1 MLQIFLHRQNFL
13 RYYSREKHSMVHQK
27 HAESSLWLRLWRPF
41 FMLSIYQKSLLVLV
55 SFLVG
60 YILIGFH
67 SYSFIKDLKQDLN
80 LTYSD
85 KEHLKDIITLLDTY
99 IFHGA
104 ILVVLVMAFLSLT
117 SFLCIRALVDF
128 LDQMICSLKTLLDNT
143 NLKHPCSH
151 GTHIPVLTQDKIGE
165 VASLVN
171 GLTSHIHNI
180 SLFRRTI
187 EADETVEEVYQ
198 RLAFV
203 FKETLKLATFI
214 IWEVQEKDDTILPVY
229 TWPPELEHDTCTM
242 GTSRACR
249 ARRTGEVVSSSGFPD
264 ICPVFPLS
272 DIMTHSCV
280 PMIVSGK
287 VLGVVQFFTLFVNSE
302 ERENQLLKNQYL
314 AGLYLA
320 EALPVL
326 HAKRLATNLH
336 EMATKDALTGLA
348 NRRFLETN
356 INPLLAGIKR
366 RKTSMGVLMCDLD
379 FFKQVNDEYGHDVG
393 DEVLKT
399 VAGIMQESVRA
410 SDIVIRYGGEEFLI
424 LLTDCEIQKA
434 TDVAEKIRAAVEAQL
449 FRIENLSIR
458 KTLSIGVS
466 IYPVDGEGFW
476 ECVKHADIALY
487 QAKNSGRNKVLR
499 FESSMWEGDNY

>member
-1 MLQIFLHRQNFL
+1 MTPQQL
-13 RYYSREKHSMVHQK
+13 SED
-27 HAESSLWLRLWRPF
+27 SLWLRLWQPF
-41 FMLSIYQKSLLVLV
+41 FSLSVYKKFLLVLA

-60 YILIGFH
+60 YLLIGLH
-67 SYSFIKDLKQDLN
+67 SYSFIQEIRLELSGSAIPPAILN
-80 LTYSD
+80 QIN
-85 KEHLKDIITLLDTY
+85 ELLDTY
-99 IFHGA
+99 ILHGA
-104 ILVVLVMAFLSLT
+104 VLVILVMAFLSLT

-128 LDQMICSLKTLLDNT
+128 LDQMICTLQ
-143 NLKHPCSH
+143 NLLSRGDSKRACRH
-151 GTHIPVLTQDKIGE
+151 GTHIPVLTKDKIGE

-171 GLTSHIHNI
+171 SLTSHIHNL

-187 EADETVEEVYQ
+187 EADETVQEVYQ

-203 FKETLKLATFI
+203 FQETLRLSTFI
-214 IWEVQEKDDTILPVY
+214 IWEIREKDDTIEPVY
-229 TWPPELEHDTCTM
+229 TWPPELEHDICSM
-242 GTSRACR
+242 STSRICR
-249 ARRTGEVVSSSGFPD
+249 ARRTGSVVSSAGFAN

-272 DIMTHSCV
+272 DIMTHTCV

-287 VLGVVQFFTLFVNSE
+287 TLGVVQFLSLFVDSP
-302 ERENQLLKNQYL
+302 ERAELLIKNQHL

-326 HAKRLATNLH
+326 HAKRLASNLH

-366 RKTSMGVLMCDLD
+366 RNTSLGVLMCDMD
-379 FFKQVNDEYGHDVG
+379 FFKQVNDEYGHDIG

-399 VAGIMQESVRA
+399 LAGIMREAVRA
-410 SDIVIRYGGEEFLI
+410 SDIVIRYGGEEFLV
-424 LLTDCEIQKA
+424 LLTDCEMEMAIE
-434 TDVAEKIRAAVEAQL
+434 VAEKIRQNVDDQL
-449 FRIENLSIR
+449 FRIEDISIR

-466 IYPVDGEGFW
+466 IFPVDGEGFW

-487 QAKNSGRNKVLR
+487 QAKDTGRNKVMR
-499 FESSMWEGDNY
+499 FESSMWKGDNY

>member
-1 MLQIFLHRQNFL
+1 MKYNNQ
-13 RYYSREKHSMVHQK
+13 
-27 HAESSLWLRLWRPF
+27 AEASLWLRLWRPF
-41 FMLSIYQKSLLVLV
+41 FKLSIYQKFLLVLI
-55 SFLVG
+55 SFLAG
-60 YILIGFH
+60 YLLIGLH
-67 SYSFIKDLKQDLN
+67 SYSFIKALRQDLS
-80 LTYSD
+80 LTCSNHQ
-85 KEHLKDIITLLDTY
+85 HLQDTLALLDTY
-99 IFHGA
+99 ITQGA
-104 ILVVLVMAFLSLT
+104 ILVTLVMVFLSLT
-117 SFLCIRALVDF
+117 SYLCIRALVDF
-128 LDQMICSLKTLLDNT
+128 LDQMICSLKTLLNSSNVSQT
-143 NLKHPCSH
+143 CNH

-165 VASLVN
+165 VAALVN
-171 GLTSHIHNI
+171 GLTNHIHNI

-198 RLAFV
+198 RLAYV
-203 FKETLKLATFI
+203 FKKTLKLNTFI
-214 IWEVQEKDDTILPVY
+214 IWEVQEEDDNILPVY
-229 TWPPELEHDTCTM
+229 TWPPELEHDTCAM

-249 ARRTGEVVSSSGFPD
+249 ARRTGKLVSSSGFPD

-287 VLGVVQFFTLFVNSE
+287 VLGVVQFFSLFVDSE
-302 ERENQLLKNQYL
+302 ERANQLLKNQYL

-326 HAKRLATNLH
+326 HAKRLASNLQ
-336 EMATKDALTGLA
+336 EMATKDALTGLS
-348 NRRFLETN
+348 NRRFLQTN

-366 RKTSMGVLMCDLD
+366 RKTSLGVLMCDLD
-379 FFKQVNDEYGHDVG
+379 FFKQVNDEHGHDVG

-434 TDVAEKIRAAVEAQL
+434 TEVAEKIRAAVEDQL

-487 QAKNSGRNKVLR
+487 QAKDSGRNKVLR
-499 FESSMWEGDNY
+499 FESSMWEGDDY